1 LAYDEKTLAQV
12 VSRSAGDAP
21 EDREIGYVGAVK
33 QICRFA
39 AIVCS
44 LACVLAAQ
52 SFEVASIK
60 PNNSGSH
67 SSRWNTNDG
76 GVRAENIS
84 LKQMIE
90 LAYDV
95 KDYSL
100 SGPAWLDSERFDVQA
115 KPPGRM
121 TDEVFAPMLRSLL
134 ADRFRLALHRES
146 KEISGYALLLGRK
159 PPQPHSMPKEGGSH
173 MNWSD
178 GKLTATNASMK
189 QLADFFSR
197 QLGQP
202 VEDSTGLTGVFDLKL
217 EWTPDERSQDAT
229 KEAPFLFTAVQEQLG
244 LKLQPR
250 KVNVDVLVVDRVER
264 NPTEN

>member
-1 LAYDEKTLAQV
+1 MKLV
-12 VSRSAGDAP
+12 VRILPIA
-21 EDREIGYVGAVK
+21 
-33 QICRFA
+33 
-39 AIVCS
+39 CS
-44 LACVLAAQ
+44 LACILAAQ

-67 SSRWNTNDG
+67 SSHWNTNDA
-76 GVRAENIS
+76 GVRAENVS

-100 SGPAWLDSERFDVQA
+100 SGPAWLDTERFDVQA
-115 KPPGRM
+115 KPPRQM
-121 TDEVFAPMLRSLL
+121 TNELFAPMLRSLL
-134 ADRFRLALHRES
+134 ADRFGLVVHRES

-178 GKLTATNASMK
+178 GKLTAMNASMQ

-202 VEDSTGLTGVFDLKL
+202 VQDSTGLMGVFDLKL
-217 EWTPDERSQDAT
+217 EWTPDERSQDSS
-229 KEAPFLFTAVQEQLG
+229 KDAPSLFTAVQEQLG
-244 LKLQPR
+244 LKLQAR
-250 KVNVDVLVVDRVER
+250 KVSVDVLVVDRAER